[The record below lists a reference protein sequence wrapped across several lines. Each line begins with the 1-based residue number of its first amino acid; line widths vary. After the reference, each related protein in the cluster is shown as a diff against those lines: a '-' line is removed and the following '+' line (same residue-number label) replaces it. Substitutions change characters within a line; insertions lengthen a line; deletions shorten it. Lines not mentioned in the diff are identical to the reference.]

1 MAIECRQV
9 TPDHCITLRAIL
21 NPQAGLTTHS
31 YPAIACTAM
40 SDLLPNKNLIP
51 FQDAI
56 KLLDKAA
63 SQLQSFSQH
72 SADSSFV
79 GIEHH
84 QLQQLEVV
92 LAHLPS
98 SQMHIDSTDKHQTGK
113 LEAKEAERVMKKM
126 DLVAQK
132 ISRKKISAEE
142 VMKEI
147 HDDAQPTYA
156 KKALKT
162 LLASENTFVSST
174 QSINKHETLKEE
186 KSCTVIGQ
194 SIHELIIDITQFNL
208 ADGKVDAILAR
219 TVSANSYFE
228 HDQMSRQ
235 LIHLKILDSANM
247 FCLLQAASLNWPIQA
262 RIKMDIQ
269 FKQQKLIF
277 NGVLI
282 EIPDQEK
289 LIQTLQ
295 QATTKK
301 QKELF
306 ETQ

>member
-1 MAIECRQV
+1 
-9 TPDHCITLRAIL
+9 
-21 NPQAGLTTHS
+21 
-31 YPAIACTAM
+31 
-40 SDLLPNKNLIP
+40 
-51 FQDAI
+51 
-56 KLLDKAA
+56 
-63 SQLQSFSQH
+63 
-72 SADSSFV
+72 
-79 GIEHH
+79 
-84 QLQQLEVV
+84 
-92 LAHLPS
+92 
-98 SQMHIDSTDKHQTGK
+98 MHIDSTDKHQTGK

-132 ISRKKISAEE
+132 ISRKTISAEE

-156 KKALKT
+156 KKVLKT

-186 KSCTVIGQ
+186 KSCAVIGQ

-208 ADGKVDAILAR
+208 ADRKVDAILTR

-269 FKQQKLIF
+269 FNQQKIMF

-295 QATTKK
+295 QATTKR